1 MENQSNQSRF
11 FGLPSSWR
19 IWSRMGLRF
28 WAGVLMGIG
37 LGLLLGAVLVEQKL
51 MTVDR
56 KAWVSVTGI
65 VLAFLGQSIAWGA
78 VNGGKVEATSQAC
91 DSA

>member
-19 IWSRMGLRF
+19 IWSRMGRRF

-51 MTVDR
+51 MTFDR
-56 KAWVSVTGI
+56 KAWVSATGI
-65 VLAFLGQSIAWGA
+65 VLAFLGQSIAWGT
-78 VNGGKVEATSQAC
+78 VDGG
-91 DSA
+91 